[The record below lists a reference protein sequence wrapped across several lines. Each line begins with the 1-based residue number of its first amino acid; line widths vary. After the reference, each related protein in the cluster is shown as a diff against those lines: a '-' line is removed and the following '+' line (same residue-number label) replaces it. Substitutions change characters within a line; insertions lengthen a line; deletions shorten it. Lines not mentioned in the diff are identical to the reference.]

1 MWWTLCRPSEAVEA
15 QWSEFDLEAAV
26 WRIPATRMKK
36 GLEHTVPLPRQAI
49 EMLSVLKGL
58 NGHRVHLFPHRDER
72 TKPMVT
78 ASFRQMLNVLGWAGK
93 FSPHA
98 TRTTGSTRLNELGF
112 TADWIER
119 QLAHVE
125 PNAVRRTYNH
135 AENLS
140 DRFNMMQQ
148 WADMLDAWVI
158 PENKMLALTR
168 AAD

>member
-1 MWWTLCRPSEAVEA
+1 
-15 QWSEFDLEAAV
+15 
-26 WRIPATRMKK
+26 
-36 GLEHTVPLPRQAI
+36 
-49 EMLSVLKGL
+49 
-58 NGHRVHLFPHRDER
+58 
-72 TKPMVT
+72 MVT

-112 TADWIER
+112 TSDWIER

-135 AENLS
+135 AEHLS

-148 WADMLDAWVI
+148 WADVLDAWVI
-158 PENKMLALTR
+158 PENNMLPLKR
-168 AAD
+168 AAALVSRA